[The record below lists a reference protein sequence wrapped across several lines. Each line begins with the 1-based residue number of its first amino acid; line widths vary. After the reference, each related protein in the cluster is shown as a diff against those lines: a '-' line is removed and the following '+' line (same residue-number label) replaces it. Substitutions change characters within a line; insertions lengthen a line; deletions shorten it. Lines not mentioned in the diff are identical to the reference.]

1 MTLDQIA
8 IKMGAEGNGKAPHNI
23 QGFAVRAFAD
33 GHSLQDIQ
41 DYTGRSEMA
50 LIHMIRF
57 ACMTDNCRSYSRS
70 LSQIKQQLS
79 QAELG
84 RGQG

>member
-8 IKMGAEGNGKAPHNI
+8 IKMGAKCNGDVPHSI
-23 QGFAVRAFAD
+23 QDFAVRAFAD

-50 LIHMIRF
+50 LTHMIRF
-57 ACMTDNCRSYSRS
+57 ACMTDGCRSYSRS
-70 LSQIKQQLS
+70 LSQIR
-79 QAELG
+79 AEMFFSERG
-84 RGQG
+84 RG

>member
-8 IKMGAEGNGKAPHNI
+8 IKMGAKCNGDVPHSI
-23 QGFAVRAFAD
+23 QDFAVRAFAD

-50 LIHMIRF
+50 LTHMIRF
-57 ACMTDNCRSYSRS
+57 ACMTDGCRSYSRS
-70 LSQIKQQLS
+70 LPEIKQQLA

-84 RGQG
+84 RGRG